1 MENLKQN
8 IAPLSPN
15 KQTIKLLLCTKPQ
28 NISSL
33 VTIIVSICENN
44 CYLYGSKQTAIAT
57 ARVAYHHKR
66 ATHHDTKFLIS
77 STPVRLMPNYTKYS
91 II

>member
-1 MENLKQN
+1 MTLENLKQN

-66 ATHHDTKFLIS
+66 ATHHDTKATK
-77 STPVRLMPNYTKYS
+77 TPKSPQQSLPEAKAR
-91 II
+91 